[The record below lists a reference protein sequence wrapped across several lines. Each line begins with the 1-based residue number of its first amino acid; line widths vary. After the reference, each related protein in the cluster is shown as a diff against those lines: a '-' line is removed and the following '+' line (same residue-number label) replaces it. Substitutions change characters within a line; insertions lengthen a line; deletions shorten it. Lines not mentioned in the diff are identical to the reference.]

1 MRTPKLLPQKEDQK
15 IFKDELTDKLPFIR
29 RKIEFL
35 DWIWRY
41 RKIKTKPKEIS
52 ESRFETQR
60 YSLRWKKLHP
70 RNISVLYLYV
80 IIFSIFSL
88 WVPETWLTS
97 LTHKTILNQE
107 AVLIIVSLGL
117 IIPLA
122 AGVFDLSI
130 GAVISL
136 SSMLVSWMIINA
148 EMNIIVSCIIT
159 IIVGSIIGVINAFLI
174 IKSK

>member
-52 ESRFETQR
+52 DSRFETKR

-97 LTHKTILNQE
+97 LTHKTILNLS
-107 AVLIIVSLGL
+107 LIHI
-117 IIPLA
+117 
-122 AGVFDLSI
+122 
-130 GAVISL
+130 
-136 SSMLVSWMIINA
+136 
-148 EMNIIVSCIIT
+148 
-159 IIVGSIIGVINAFLI
+159 
-174 IKSK
+174 